1 MNLPSGNGIITLHS
15 RHSVDQTVQEL
26 ERVLDARAVKLFTII
41 DHSGEAQKAG
51 LEMRPTK
58 LLIFGSPK
66 AGTPLMIASPTI
78 ALDLPL
84 KLLIWQDQEGRTC
97 ISYNAP
103 SYLEARHALPEE
115 LAKNIAAVETL
126 ARGASE

>member
-1 MNLPSGNGIITLHS
+1 MTEIWHNQGDAETHTPFPSGCLLAGLWCISCQFADQPVPEERSMNLPSGNGIITLHS

-66 AGTPLMIASPTI
+66 AGTPLMIA
-78 ALDLPL
+78 
-84 KLLIWQDQEGRTC
+84 
-97 ISYNAP
+97 
-103 SYLEARHALPEE
+103 
-115 LAKNIAAVETL
+115 
-126 ARGASE
+126 